1 MKRIRTVVF
10 MVVIAALYG
19 AGVTGL
25 HISSTETVKQNQRFL
40 EQRALVELFGL
51 GDVQKLSKQKNAKQ
65 KIAEIVENQID
76 RSEVLTDPQTG
87 KQIPLLK
94 AYADPQQTRLL
105 AYGFP
110 FSGIGFWTGISGYV
124 AVDGSLEKT
133 VGLKVISQAETP
145 GLGARIEEPFFVK
158 PFADGLD
165 ISNPGS
171 GRKYLY
177 MGTAGSQA
185 EPGTPQYGRT
195 FDAITGATQTSL
207 AMERM
212 LNASIAEFRRAADNR
227 EAGE

>member
-1 MKRIRTVVF
+1 MNRVKTVLF

-25 HISSTETVKQNQRFL
+25 HISSTETVKQNKLFL

-51 GDVQKLSKQKNAKQ
+51 GDIGTLSK
-65 KIAEIVENQID
+65 AEIAQIVEKQID
-76 RSEVLTDPQTG
+76 LSETLTDPQTG

-94 AYADPQQTRLL
+94 AYANAEQTELV

-110 FSGIGFWTGISGYV
+110 FAGIGFWTEITGYI
-124 AVDGSLEKT
+124 AVDASLQKT
-133 VGLKVISQAETP
+133 VGLKVITQAETP

-158 PFADGLD
+158 PFSDGLD
-165 ISNPGS
+165 ISQPATGNS
-171 GRKYLY
+171 YIY
-177 MGTAGSQA
+177 MGSIGSQPD
-185 EPGTPQYGRT
+185 PGTPQYGRT

-212 LNASIAEFRRAADNR
+212 LNASVAEFRRAVDNR
-227 EAGE
+227 KAGE